1 MDALDVV
8 LGPGR
13 DLLGRVDAT
22 LTAAGAP
29 AESPLWALMRRTRAL
44 PGDALEFVAGLD
56 PVPMEAAAEE
66 LRSRAA
72 EFTDE
77 RSAVDRV
84 AADRPWEGSGADAFA
99 AVWRSLADHIGDTV
113 DGGEPTLAG
122 RLAALASYV
131 DGVADWSGTLRGR
144 LAMAVADALASA
156 EALVLKT
163 APPDSTAAATA
174 AAAVGARVLGAVAE
188 ALREGHDLH
197 DAWTPSLAELTYRGA
212 VPAGPPGFSGATR
225 VDL

>member
-22 LTAAGAP
+22 LAAAGAP
-29 AESPLWALMRRTRAL
+29 AGSPVWDLLRRTGAL

-56 PVPMEAAAEE
+56 PVPMLAAAEE
-66 LRSRAA
+66 LRARAA
-72 EFTDE
+72 EFTGE
-77 RSAVDRV
+77 RSAVEGV
-84 AADRPWEGSGADAFA
+84 AADRPWEGSGADAFT
-99 AVWRSLADHIGDTV
+99 AVWRTLADHIGDTV
-113 DGGEPTLAG
+113 DAGEPTLAG

-131 DGVADWSGTLRGR
+131 DGVAAWSGTLRGR
-144 LAMAVADALASA
+144 LALAVADALASA

-163 APPDSTAAATA
+163 APPDGTAAGTA
-174 AAAVGARVLGAVAE
+174 AAAVGATVLGPVAD
-188 ALREGHDLH
+188 ALRSGRDLH
-197 DAWTPSLAELTYRGA
+197 DTWTPSLAELTYRGA
-212 VPAGPPGFSGATR
+212 VSAGPSGFSSTTR